1 MKQVPAVLM
10 RIYISSTDKIDHK
23 PLYEAIVFFA
33 KQNGLQ
39 GATVLKGVMGFGAS
53 SHIISA
59 SMWEVTEKLPI
70 VVEIIDQ
77 SDKINLFADLL
88 LPMLEKSEKGFMVTY
103 TNIEIAMQGLGKL
116 R

>member
-1 MKQVPAVLM
+1 MKQEPAVLM

-53 SHIISA
+53 SKIISA
-59 SMWEVTEKLPI
+59 SMWEITEKLPI
-70 VVEIIDQ
+70 VVEIVDHPE
-77 SDKINLFADLL
+77 KIHLFADLL
-88 LPMLEKSEKGFMVTY
+88 QPMLEKSEKGFMVTY
-103 TNIEIAMQGLGKL
+103 TNIEIAMQGSGKL

>member
-1 MKQVPAVLM
+1 MKLGPAMQM

-33 KQNGLQ
+33 KQNELQ
-39 GATVLKGVMGFGAS
+39 GATVLKGLMGFGAS
-53 SHIISA
+53 SKIISA
-59 SMWEVTEKLPI
+59 SMWEITEKLPI
-70 VVEIIDQ
+70 VVEIVDQ
-77 SDKINLFADLL
+77 PEKIHLFADLL

-103 TNIEIAMQGLGKL
+103 TNIEIAMAGVGKS